1 MFPKYGKIHL
11 GALLWYKESIFLRWL
26 LQTVSTNMD
35 SLSTSFD
42 NLYFPAITVCNIN
55 FMQRS
60 VLEKYNLQS
69 NETLI
74 DIFDRMM
81 NKGSDKPFTTDE
93 LEVKIKITTFIEC
106 PLSIQPFVC
115 RY

>member
-1 MFPKYGKIHL
+1 M
-11 GALLWYKESIFLRWL
+11 RWL

-60 VLEKYNLQS
+60 VLEKYNLQN

-81 NKGSDKPFTTDE
+81 NKGSDKPFTPDE
-93 LEVKIKITTFIEC
+93 LEVKIENKVTIFREC
-106 PLSIQPFVC
+106 PLSQFNSTFAGFKSH
-115 RY
+115 RKLDRSRDAGFEA

>member
-1 MFPKYGKIHL
+1 M
-11 GALLWYKESIFLRWL
+11 RWL

-60 VLEKYNLQS
+60 VLEKYNLQN

-81 NKGSDKPFTTDE
+81 NKGSDKPFTPDE
-93 LEVKIKITTFIEC
+93 LEVTIENTIFREC
-106 PLSIQPFVC
+106 PLSQFNISLAGFKSH
-115 RY
+115 RKLDRSRDAGFEA

>member
-1 MFPKYGKIHL
+1 
-11 GALLWYKESIFLRWL
+11 
-26 LQTVSTNMD
+26 MD

-60 VLEKYNLQS
+60 VLEKYNLQN

-81 NKGSDKPFTTDE
+81 NKGSDKPFTPDE
-93 LEVKIKITTFIEC
+93 LEVTIENTIFQAFFS
-106 PLSIQPFVC
+106 PVFGHHQQMDLADS
-115 RY
+115 